1 MRRFLE
7 GRELIDAVSK
17 KLGLSP
23 RDEQAEEI
31 VYQLFKKHWEQ
42 SNGSGDLQW
51 NHPSAGTM
59 HELALMV
66 LELRERVAE
75 LESAQELSSRKP
87 S

>member
-7 GRELIDAVSK
+7 GQELIDAVSK
-17 KLGLSP
+17 KLALSP
-23 RDEQAEEI
+23 RDRQAEEI

-51 NHPSAGTM
+51 NHASAGTM

-66 LELRERVAE
+66 LDLRERLAE
-75 LESAQELSSRKP
+75 PGAASDVSP
-87 S
+87 T